1 MPVSLPF
8 NRFHLATF
16 RRKLLKT
23 KRSGHAGINFS
34 CYAKMFPYLT
44 NEQMLHL
51 RDALSSSIA
60 ELRQQPENMDDL
72 SSNEDGVKAF
82 WDAKRIEGCSEKTL
96 KYYGSTIHAMLG
108 KIGKSPLQ
116 ISTNDLRA
124 YLIEYQTQR
133 GASKVTIDNIR
144 QLCASSSAI

>member
-1 MPVSLPF
+1 MQELISAVMQ
-8 NRFHLATF
+8 
-16 RRKLLKT
+16 
-23 KRSGHAGINFS
+23 
-34 CYAKMFPYLT
+34 KMLPYLT

-72 SSNEDGVKAF
+72 SSN
-82 WDAKRIEGCSEKTL
+82 EKTL